1 MHGDL
6 SPYMFVLNYDGINVS
21 LDRSKIIEK
30 AFSLDWCR
38 ENFVLVDSTIYKKD
52 GLDHIKVYVSD
63 LENLSVLGEFIISRL
78 RSKCHLNP
86 EFESASKEEIV
97 KVLDHLKLLQKRQ
110 SENKTKLEENKKNKP
125 QILADEG
132 IMIQP
137 HDETIEEQITHED
150 DIDLSLKFSTLEVLG
165 WGSIVLTVLGCF
177 VPLIKVPLIGSM
189 NYLYGGRGDGVIV
202 LICSLVSSWFLL
214 QGKLNLVRYTAFF
227 SLTVVFCTF
236 WTFVIAIQNIH
247 SSLADNPF
255 KELMN
260 VGLEIGWLL
269 MFLGPIGLLVR
280 SFIRMDSKRAT
291 ISKKEFGLILKYV
304 FTAAF
309 AGLAFGILFNTFNVV
324 FGD

>member
-1 MHGDL
+1 M
-6 SPYMFVLNYDGINVS
+6 S
-21 LDRSKIIEK
+21 LDRLKIIEE

-38 ENFVLVDSTIYKKD
+38 KNFVLVDSTIYKKD

-63 LENLSVLGEFIISRL
+63 LEHLSVLGEFIISRL
-78 RSKCHLNP
+78 QSKCHLNP
-86 EFESASKEEIV
+86 EFEPAGKEEIV
-97 KVLDHLKLLQKRQ
+97 RVLDHLKFLQKKQ
-110 SENKTKLEENKKNKP
+110 SENKTNLEENKRNKS

-132 IMIQP
+132 IAIQP
-137 HDETIEEQITHED
+137 HDETVEEQIVHKD

-165 WGSIVLTVLGCF
+165 WGSIVLTILSCF
-177 VPLIKVPLIGSM
+177 APLVKIPLIGSI

-202 LICSLVSSWFLL
+202 LTCSLISAWFLS
-214 QGKLNLVRYTAFF
+214 QGRLKLVRYTAFF
-227 SLTVVFCTF
+227 SLIVVFCTF
-236 WTFVIAIQNIH
+236 WTFAIAIINFH

-255 KELMN
+255 KGLVS

-269 MFLGPIGLLVR
+269 LFLGPIGLLGR

-291 ISKKEFGLILKYV
+291 ISRKEIGLILKYV